1 MMGEW
6 NEEAID
12 TIIETLEPEKVEQES
27 PTFRPTPEPLQLW
40 GYYREGGGCCLY
52 KMLKH
57 LDLFRFREGWIYL
70 GSMCGLEGWIYL
82 GSMYWGRIFLT
93 STGRIFL

>member
-40 GYYREGGGCCLY
+40 GYYRERGGGGAACL
-52 KMLKH
+52 
-57 LDLFRFREGWIYL
+57 I
-70 GSMCGLEGWIYL
+70 C
-82 GSMYWGRIFLT
+82 
-93 STGRIFL
+93 